1 LTRSSASKAER
12 GRKQH
17 ADAVIGLA
25 TNGRDQEWAVKMATK
40 SENNIAALAAMS
52 PAAFSAETWQEHRPL
67 KVGIGNDLAARGML
81 GKREVNAVLKRYV
94 DPLMYQKCLAA
105 GGARVDLEG
114 NVAGEV
120 SNEHRSRAERL
131 VARIEAR
138 QLAETAAAKAAA
150 ESEKAVRHAAVSSSA
165 FNGKALFMPL
175 PAQTMPPSGSG
186 RLGLADLKRAAQER
200 RAR

>member
-1 LTRSSASKAER
+1 
-12 GRKQH
+12 
-17 ADAVIGLA
+17 
-25 TNGRDQEWAVKMATK
+25 
-40 SENNIAALAAMS
+40 
-52 PAAFSAETWQEHRPL
+52 L
-67 KVGIGNDLAARGML
+67 KVGIGNDLLARGVR
-81 GKREVNAVLKRYV
+81 GERKVNAALKRYV
-94 DPLMYQKCLAA
+94 DRLMYQKCLAA

-150 ESEKAVRHAAVSSSA
+150 ESEKAVRHAAMPSSA
-165 FNGKALFMPL
+165 FNGKAVFMPP
-175 PAQTMPPSGSG
+175 PAQTTPPGGSG

-200 RAR
+200 RAHQEAGHAGGPASQAGT